1 MRFDELGLKEG
12 LLEAISYMGFETA
25 TPIQEKSIPVILEG
39 KDLIACAQTG
49 TGKTGAFLLPMMNNL
64 IDHNNKSTS
73 ALIICPTRELA
84 KQIEEQIQGFSY
96 FCGLTSFAIYGGG
109 DGMSWED
116 QKNAFKQ
123 NTDIIVAT
131 PGKLISHLNMGH
143 VNFSDLKYLILDEAD
158 RMMDMGFHDD
168 IQKII
173 SYLPKER
180 QTLMFSATMPPNIR
194 KLASKSMVNPEEISI
209 AVSKPAEGVL
219 QLMYLAHD
227 HQKTPLI
234 VDLIKEKEK
243 YSSIIIFSST
253 KKKVSSIARSLKREG
268 LQAAAISSDLDQTD
282 REAMLSKFRARKLR
296 IVVATD
302 VLSRGIDIKDINLV
316 INYDVPSDAEDYVHR
331 IGRTARADTTGVAI
345 TLINEEDMYK
355 IRRIEKLIEKS
366 IMKLNVPAEL
376 GESPVWQENAQ
387 KKRSYGGSR
396 GGSRGGNRNNR
407 NKRGGS
413 GRNNRGNSGNRRR

>member
-1 MRFDELGLKEG
+1 MRFDEMGLKEG

-25 TPIQEKSIPVILEG
+25 TPIQEKAIPVILEG

-84 KQIEEQIQGFSY
+84 VQIEEQIQGFGY
-96 FCGLTSFAIYGGG
+96 FCGLTSFPIYGGG

-116 QKNAFKQ
+116 QKNAFKK

-143 VNFSDLKYLILDEAD
+143 VDFSDLKYLILDEAD

-173 SYLPKER
+173 SFLPEKR

-227 HQKTPLI
+227 HQKTALI
-234 VDLIKEKEK
+234 EGLIKEKPK

-253 KKKVSSIARSLKREG
+253 KKKVSSIARTLKRSG
-268 LQAAAISSDLDQTD
+268 LQAAAISSDLDQKE
-282 REAMLSKFRARKLR
+282 REKMLSEFRARKLR

-376 GESPVWQENAQ
+376 GESPVWQDNPPR
-387 KKRSYGGSR
+387 KKKSYGR
-396 GGSRGGNRNNR
+396 GNNRNNR
-407 NKRGGS
+407 RGG
-413 GRNNRGNSGNRRR
+413 NNRRNSGNRRR

>member
-25 TPIQEKSIPVILEG
+25 TPIQELAIPVILEG

-49 TGKTGAFLLPMMNNL
+49 TGKTGAFLLPVLNSL
-64 IDHNNKSTS
+64 IGHNNNSTS

-84 KQIEEQIQGFSY
+84 VQIEEQIQGFSY
-96 FCGLTSFAIYGGG
+96 FCGITSFPIYGGG

-116 QKNAFKQ
+116 QKNAFKG

-143 VNFSDLKYLILDEAD
+143 VRFSDLQYLILDEAD

-173 SYLPKER
+173 SFLPKKR
-180 QTLMFSATMPPNIR
+180 QTLMFSATMPSNIR

-227 HQKTPLI
+227 HQKTALI
-234 VDLIKEKEK
+234 ESLIKEKPK
-243 YSSIIIFSST
+243 YSSIIIFAST
-253 KKKVSSIARSLKREG
+253 KKKVSSIARDLKRAG
-268 LQAAAISSDLDQTD
+268 LQAAAISSDLDQKE
-282 REAMLSKFRARKLR
+282 RESMLSQFRARKLR

-366 IMKLNVPAEL
+366 IMKLNVPKEL
-376 GESPVWQENAQ
+376 GESPVWQENSS
-387 KKRSYGGSR
+387 KKRHSSGR
-396 GGSRGGNRNNR
+396 GGRNNRGGRSGGNR
-407 NKRGGS
+407 
-413 GRNNRGNSGNRRR
+413 NRGNSGNRRR